1 MRFVTYEAD
10 GEVRLGALHGD
21 EVAPL
26 TGLPPG
32 MTGLRELIGAL
43 GPENLASLSARP
55 AVGRPVD
62 EVTLLP
68 PIPDPSKIICV
79 GVNYRAHRDE
89 ARHIEQRYPTIFTR
103 FADTQMGHG
112 ATAILPL
119 VTERFDYE
127 GELAVIIG
135 KSARG
140 VAAADVWSYV
150 AGLSVYNDFSV
161 RDWQKHTTQ
170 WIPGKNF
177 PGTGA
182 FGPAMVTLD
191 EVPDVNALTL
201 ETRVNGEMRQ
211 HASVSDLIFGIPALI
226 EYITAFTPL
235 APGDVI
241 VTGTPGGVGQ
251 FMDPPAFLTA
261 GDEVEVEISGLGILR
276 NTIAKAPDDAGAA
289 MAGTAGA
296 R

>member
-1 MRFVTYEAD
+1 MRFVTFEAD
-10 GEVRLGALHGD
+10 GEVLLGALHGD

-32 MTGLRELIGAL
+32 VTGLRELIGAL
-43 GPENLASLSARP
+43 GPEGLAGVSLASSAGRGQRGNP
-55 AVGRPVD
+55 APAG
-62 EVTLLP
+62 
-68 PIPDPSKIICV
+68 PDPSKIICV

-89 ARHIEQRYPTIFTR
+89 ARHSEQRYPTIFTR

-112 ATAILPL
+112 AAAVLPL

-140 VAAADVWSYV
+140 VTAAHAWSHV

-191 EVPDVNALTL
+191 EVPDVDALTL
-201 ETRVNGEMRQ
+201 ETRVNGEVRQ

-241 VTGTPGGVGQ
+241 LTGTPGGVGQ
-251 FMDPPAFLTA
+251 FMDPPAFLSA
-261 GDEVEVEISGLGILR
+261 GDEVEVEITGIGTLR
-276 NTIAKAPDDAGAA
+276 NTVAEAPD
-289 MAGTAGA
+289 TAGA
-296 R
+296 VVLAETAGTR

>member
-1 MRFVTYEAD
+1 MRFVTFEAD
-10 GEVRLGALHGD
+10 GEVLLGALHGD

-32 MTGLRELIGAL
+32 VTGLRGLIGAL
-43 GPENLASLSARP
+43 GPRGLASVSSAR
-55 AVGRPVD
+55 AAARPVS

-68 PIPDPSKIICV
+68 PVPDPSKIICV

-89 ARHIEQRYPTIFTR
+89 ARHSEQRHPTIFTR
-103 FADTQMGHG
+103 FADTQMGHRAVAVRPL
-112 ATAILPL
+112 AT
-119 VTERFDYE
+119 VRFDYE

-135 KSARG
+135 KAAHR
-140 VAAADVWSYV
+140 VAAADASAYI

-177 PGTGA
+177 PATGA
-182 FGPAMVTLD
+182 FGPALVTLD
-191 EVPDVNALTL
+191 EVRDIDALTL
-201 ETRVNGEMRQ
+201 ETRVNGEVRQ

-226 EYITAFTPL
+226 EYITGFTPL

-251 FMDPPAFLTA
+251 FMDPPAFLAA
-261 GDEVEVEISGLGILR
+261 GDEVEVEISGIGLLR
-276 NTIAKAPDDAGAA
+276 NLVIDRADIASAGVTEAA
-289 MAGTAGA
+289 GVA
-296 R
+296 